1 MWLWFLDRQAGQ
13 CIKNPHQRK
22 ILDFLHWQSGD
33 VPSGDYNR
41 DLERPLLPI
50 VSIGKVVFAVQYQA
64 QIYGKTKTSSCSP
77 KVVGAEICFLDL
89 GSESRKSGPIYNL
102 SNVELPYIF

>member
-1 MWLWFLDRQAGQ
+1 M
-13 CIKNPHQRK
+13 
-22 ILDFLHWQSGD
+22 
-33 VPSGDYNR
+33 PSGDYNR
-41 DLERPLLPI
+41 DLERPLPPI

-77 KVVGAEICFLDL
+77 KVVGAEICFLEL